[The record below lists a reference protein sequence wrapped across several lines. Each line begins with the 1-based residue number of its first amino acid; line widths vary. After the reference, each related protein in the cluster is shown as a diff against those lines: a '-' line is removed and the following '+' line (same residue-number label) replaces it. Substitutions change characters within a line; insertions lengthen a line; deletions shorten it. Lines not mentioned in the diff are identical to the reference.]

1 MKDYEVVGHITED
14 GAVCLECGDPDVF
27 QEPGSSVFAGSD
39 DAEDRCIICGEWL
52 LGEEPD
58 RLVREREREEA
69 EALEK
74 EIADQEAREEA
85 KQLEAI
91 RDAAEEAKELEKML
105 AKARAKTEALAAARE
120 KRIKDE

>member
-1 MKDYEVVGHITED
+1 MKDYEVVGYTDED
-14 GAVCLECGDPDVF
+14 GDTCFDCAKPNRH
-27 QEPGSSVFAGSD
+27 PIFAGSE
-39 DAEDRCIICGEWL
+39 DAETQCVVCGEWL

-58 RLVREREREEA
+58 RLVKERKRAEEEA
-69 EALEK
+69 YEK
-74 EIADQEAREEA
+74 ELADQAAREEA

-105 AKARAKTEALAAARE
+105 AKARAKAEALAVARE